1 MTTTTTKKRDRCLS
15 CGAPI
20 QQASTGRPRMFC
32 GDPCRREH
40 ADIMRSLEPRQRPPF
55 GAPLFHSADAERR
68 LRALHAELRST
79 SRSCY
84 TIANELQL
92 CGDPINEARFTAA
105 GAALEHVL
113 VEHFADLEDKP

>member
-1 MTTTTTKKRDRCLS
+1 MTPRPQRCRW

-20 QQASTGRPRMFC
+20 TQASTGRPRQFC
-32 GDPCRREH
+32 GDTHRRLF
-40 ADIMRSLEPRQRPPF
+40 ADVMRSLEPRQRPPL

-79 SRSCY
+79 SRSCF
-84 TIANELQL
+84 TIANELEL
-92 CGDPINEARFTAA
+92 CGDPINVARFAAA

-113 VEHFADLEDKP
+113 GAHFADLEGKP

>member
-1 MTTTTTKKRDRCLS
+1 MTSRPQRCRY
-15 CGAPI
+15 CGTPI
-20 QQASTGRPRMFC
+20 QQAPTGRPRQFC
-32 GDPCRREH
+32 GDPCRRLH
-40 ADIMRSLEPRQRPPF
+40 ADVMRSLEPRERPPF

-84 TIANELQL
+84 QIANELQL
-92 CGDPINEARFTAA
+92 SGDLLNEGRFTAA

-113 VEHFADLEDKP
+113 DAHFADLEGGKS